1 MPVSSG
7 LQKYFDS
14 QYKKKSKGEM
24 GQKFEDLAWQ
34 IDPAFMQSFEAFH
47 DKLLDIVDEN
57 PQAEEMVVEEI
68 SNLDMKLKNSGRK
81 HDMKKA
87 AAIIRSSENA

>member
-14 QYKKKSKGEM
+14 QYKKKSKGDF
-24 GQKFEDLAWQ
+24 QKKIEDLSVS
-34 IDPAFMQSFEAFH
+34 IDPAFMQSFEMFH
-47 DKLLDIVDEN
+47 EKIMGIMDEN
-57 PQAEEMVVEEI
+57 PDAWSMIEEEI
-68 SNLDMKLKNSGRK
+68 EDLDIKLKNTQRV

-87 AAIIRSSENA
+87 AAIVKTSDA

>member
-14 QYKKKSKGEM
+14 QRSKKGNM
-24 GQKFEDLAWQ
+24 QQKFAALADQ

-47 DKLLDIVDEN
+47 DRIIGIVEDNPDAVDMVSEELDELDIKLHS
-57 PQAEEMVVEEI
+57 AKRTH
-68 SNLDMKLKNSGRK
+68 NL
-81 HDMKKA
+81 KKA
-87 AAIIRSSENA
+87 ATVIEISENK